1 MPAPARKPATVKTA
15 APVKGKPE
23 VKPEHKILFQSYVK
37 SLNPLRTYVG
47 QIKEAGNKNQYLVLT
62 EGKRDPETDEVKK
75 IRLFI
80 YSEDFPAFFRMLHET
95 AQWIKANPIS
105 EDVKSRRTRYW
116 AKQSADGKNKSDTS
130 PNGRKSRS

>member
-1 MPAPARKPATVKTA
+1 MPAPARKPAPVKPA
-15 APVKGKPE
+15 LPPKGKPE
-23 VKPEHKILFQSYVK
+23 VKPEHKILVQNYVK
-37 SLNPLRTYVG
+37 SLNPHRTYAA

-62 EGKRDPETDEVKK
+62 EGKRDPETDEIKK

-116 AKQSADGKNKSDTS
+116 AKQSSNGKDRNDDS
-130 PNGRKSRS
+130 PARTTKRK